1 MPSHIP
7 FYLKQS
13 FLSLKKEW
21 VIIICVSISLS
32 MVAGLSYY
40 NEATQQYQFDS
51 SLTSLSDIEIVHYQF
66 ISDRTGITPRLDYT
80 DNFLESDD
88 VIQEALNKSTLD
100 LIGAYK
106 YGLLTCERGFF
117 VRSDFESVDSASSI
131 TVIDYKKV
139 LNASE
144 IKFMVSEDSFYN
156 STRFEE
162 NFKIIEGKSPSKP
175 EHILIDYNFA
185 RKYSLQVNET
195 ANITLLI
202 GNTLN
207 IKKFVIKDFQF
218 QNVTISGIYLPTK
231 LDFFLDLERF
241 EYSYTYQDYLQNLPY
256 KENPERLDGPA
267 IFSWYNFTGP
277 DGFHPFQK
285 LYYEIDSDDEFD
297 RYIKQ
302 GSYTR
307 SGYLL
312 TYNRTNIDYKHLSQY
327 KTMISNKAKELTRDM
342 PWDVSLVNK
351 IGYQLTEMQLTFQKT
366 RYLIQILNFPVII
379 FSIFISKTFTK
390 KFEDQRN
397 NLLITMRR
405 RGIPLKI
412 IQKQQIFK
420 LSLYSFL
427 SFINGAILGFLT
439 FFVYQKLVGDMFY
452 SEDRVLLM
460 PIITSFSFIF
470 TFAVSIILMS
480 SINSKSIKKIR
491 KLTFNEIT
499 EMSHISED
507 QPNFDELLFV
517 TKRIKKNKEEKYLLQ
532 ENLKLN
538 LKETES
544 NSKKK
549 TKNNHKRNKKNKT
562 TFSEERGEKR
572 IKITK
577 ITYFLICVGLLPL
590 ILNFLIYLGNLYT
603 LSDVLEDLFIS
614 LMDSI
619 DIINIS
625 VLIGLGCL
633 IIGLTRILFIERPG
647 FLVRMANIFSRI
659 FSKRYHEIIA
669 LRIPTRKKWIGIM
682 NMLIMFSSFIL
693 LSNIVYNSEYRH
705 DILIENAYIGADIR
719 VNLERTTLKNQSDID
734 NFEKSLL
741 NLTTSNGSKIFSD
754 IISCSIDDEAII
766 EYNLSNSIKTLKIPI
781 YSFNWSHYLKILQD
795 GGKPLPNPSF
805 DLDIRRALNHNADET
820 ISSKMIFVSQYFLD
834 YTMLEIGS
842 TFIIDHEYYDS
853 QESTYKT
860 ESIQVEIFNIMDF
873 MPGISPN
880 SYENIIFIDNNC
892 FNLSKS
898 LLHGDS
904 MINLISLEQYQEI
917 DYGTIVN
924 SVRTSYL
931 SISSSIAYNF
941 FDQSW
946 DDIEEAEFS
955 LEFGES
961 GFYKLLYLDF
971 LILGIFIILQISLM
985 ENHLYKE
992 TSKENQTLI
1001 MMGIKKS
1008 KLPEIFLVEFLFV
1021 FLFSLLL
1028 GGLLGLGYASSLIR
1042 TNNAINYGNNFLIL
1056 PPNLKFPLYFEYIP
1070 LLAIFA
1076 AIIIIP
1082 FMIFVVINHINE
1094 NKKKKNLFNLNK
1106 NYINHKKT

>member
-40 NEATQQYQFDS
+40 NEAAQQYQFDT
-51 SLTSLSDIEIVHYQF
+51 SLTSLSDIEIAHYQI
-66 ISDRTGITPRLDYT
+66 ISDRRGITPRLDYT
-80 DNFLESDD
+80 SNFLESDD
-88 VIQEALNKSTLD
+88 AIQEALNKSTLD
-100 LIGAYK
+100 LIGVYK

-117 VRSDFESVDSASSI
+117 VRTDFNSVDSATSI
-131 TVIDYKKV
+131 NVIDYKKE

-156 STRFEE
+156 STRFKEK
-162 NFKIIEGKSPSKP
+162 FKIIDGKTPSKP

-185 RKYSLQVNET
+185 RKYSLLVNET
-195 ANITLLI
+195 VNITLLI

-207 IKKFVIKDFQF
+207 IKKFVIKDFQLK
-218 QNVTISGIYLPTK
+218 NVTISGIYLPTK

-241 EYSYTYQDYLQNLPY
+241 SYSYSYQDYLEKLPY

-285 LYYEIDSDDEFD
+285 LYYEIRLDPDFY
-297 RYIKQ
+297 RYLLQ
-302 GSYTR
+302 ASYTR

-312 TYNRTNIDYKHLSQY
+312 TYNRIKIDYKHLSQY

-351 IGYQLTEMQLTFQKT
+351 IGYQLTEMQLKFQKT
-366 RYLIQILNFPVII
+366 RYLIQILNIPVII

-420 LSLYSFL
+420 LSLYSLL
-427 SFINGAILGFLT
+427 SFIYGAILGFLT
-439 FFVYQKLVGDMFY
+439 FFAYQKLVGDMFY
-452 SEDRVLLM
+452 IEDDVFLM
-460 PIITSFSFIF
+460 PIFTSFSFVF

-491 KLTFNEIT
+491 KLTFKEIT
-499 EMSHISED
+499 EMSHISEVE
-507 QPNFDELLFV
+507 PNFDELLFV
-517 TKRIKKNKEEKYLLQ
+517 TKRINKSKEEKNLLQ
-532 ENLKLN
+532 EKLQLN

-544 NSKKK
+544 KSKKK
-549 TKNNHKRNKKNKT
+549 TKNNNKRNKKNLKT
-562 TFSEERGEKR
+562 FDEDRGKKR

-577 ITYFLICVGLLPL
+577 ITYFLISLGILPL

-603 LSDVLEDLFIS
+603 LTDVLEDLFIS

-619 DIINIS
+619 DIINLLT
-625 VLIGLGCL
+625 LIGLGCL
-633 IIGLTRILFIERPG
+633 ILGLTRILFIERPG
-647 FLVRMANIFSRI
+647 FLVRIANIFSRL
-659 FSKRYHEIIA
+659 FSKKYHEIIA

-705 DILIENAYIGADIR
+705 DILEENVYIGADIR
-719 VNLERTTLKNQSDID
+719 VDLKRTTLKNQSDIE

-741 NLTTSNGSKIFSD
+741 NLTNSDGSKIFSD
-754 IISCSIDDEAII
+754 IISCSIDDEAIL
-766 EYNLSNSIKTLKIPI
+766 EYNLSGSIKYLKIPI
-781 YSFNWSHYLKILQD
+781 YSFNWSHYVKILQD
-795 GGKPLPNPSF
+795 GDKPLPNPSF
-805 DLDIRRALNHNADET
+805 ELNIRGALKYNSDET
-820 ISSKMIFVSQYFLD
+820 KSSKTIFVSQYFLD
-834 YTMLEIGS
+834 YTLLEIGS
-842 TFIIDHEYYDS
+842 TVIINHEYYDS

-860 ESIQVEIFNIMDF
+860 DSIQVEIFKIMDF
-873 MPGISPN
+873 MPGISSN
-880 SYENIIFIDNNC
+880 SFENIIFIDNNC
-892 FNLSKS
+892 FNVSKS
-898 LLHGDS
+898 LSHGES

-917 DYGTIVN
+917 DYETIANFVK
-924 SVRTSYL
+924 TSYL
-931 SISSSIAYNF
+931 SISSTIAYNF

-946 DDIEEAEFS
+946 NDIEVAELS

-961 GFYKLLYLDF
+961 GYYKLLYLDF

-992 TSKENQTLI
+992 TSEENKTLI

-1008 KLPEIFLVEFLFV
+1008 KLSEIFLVEFLFV
-1021 FLFSLLL
+1021 SLFSLLI
-1028 GGLLGLGYASSLIR
+1028 GGLLGLGYATSLIR
-1042 TNNAINYGNNFLIL
+1042 TNNAINYGNNLLIL
-1056 PPNLKFPLYFEYIP
+1056 PPNLKFPLYFDYIP
-1070 LLAIFA
+1070 LLAIFGG
-1076 AIIIIP
+1076 IIFIP
-1082 FMIFVVINHINE
+1082 FLIFIVV
-1094 NKKKKNLFNLNK
+1094 
-1106 NYINHKKT
+1106 KTIRKIT